1 MFDDV
6 RESTRRLKPLLHET
20 MSGNGRLYD
29 CKDPAV
35 WRSVLAIYKDVI
47 KAKATA
53 SKGVKAGKLTA
64 LDKWYQEEL
73 PEIVCSRTEK
83 FLTHAEL
90 VQLMEW
96 KLTRGKFRPML
107 QKMVASNSV
116 SSVESCTRKAFK
128 LLPDVSAAVMELT
141 KLKAVGPATASAVLV
156 TGAPQEAAF
165 MADEAVESIPGLVP
179 IKYTLK
185 HYILYL
191 DKVRECVEQLN
202 TNDSVNDWTPH
213 KIEQCLWTWA
223 VAKSVKP
230 SLLESPV
237 MHQNKMTNKEKLTE
251 VRPMKRQKVQ

>member
-1 MFDDV
+1 M
-6 RESTRRLKPLLHET
+6 KLLLFKT
-20 MSGNGRLYD
+20 MSGTDGLYN

-35 WRSVLAIYKDVI
+35 WRSVLAVYKDVVE
-47 KAKATA
+47 AKA
-53 SKGVKAGKLTA
+53 SKGGKAGKLAA

-73 PEIVCSRTEK
+73 QEIVCSRTEK

-107 QKMVASNSV
+107 QKMVTGNSED
-116 SSVESCTRKAFK
+116 SVESCTRKAFK
-128 LLPDVSAAVMELT
+128 LLPDVSAAIQELT

-156 TGAPQEAAF
+156 TGAPQDAAF

-191 DKVRECVEQLN
+191 DKVRECAEQLS
-202 TNDSVNDWTPH
+202 TSDLVNDWTPH
-213 KIEQCLWTWA
+213 KVEQCLWAWA
-223 VAKSVKP
+223 VAQKVKP
-230 SLLESPV
+230 SLIKNIITS
-237 MHQNKMTNKEKLTE
+237 QNKPSNEEKGTE
-251 VRPMKRQKVQ
+251 GRPRKRQKVQ